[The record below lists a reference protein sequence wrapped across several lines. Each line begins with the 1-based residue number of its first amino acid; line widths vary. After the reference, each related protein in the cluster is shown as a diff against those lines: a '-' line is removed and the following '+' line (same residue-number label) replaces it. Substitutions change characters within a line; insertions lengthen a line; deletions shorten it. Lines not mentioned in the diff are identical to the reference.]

1 MDRLLKSETLLSST
15 VATKSSGMENMRKKQ
30 LEGKFFEIPRCRN
43 CEMATNGDEGI
54 PTQFEKYGPTL

>member
-1 MDRLLKSETLLSST
+1 
-15 VATKSSGMENMRKKQ
+15 MRKKQ

-54 PTQFEKYGPTL
+54 LHNLKNMDQHYNFK